1 MRTDL
6 SYWARGIR
14 YLASLL
20 PFGKPTRLAIADM
33 WTFRNN
39 LMSIIR
45 LGMSGRTC
53 KAHLVDRAPLSS
65 IHREQF
71 VAAFADALWRRS
83 QEDIS
88 KNMIEDYLEAYRAAE
103 LQKGS

>member
-1 MRTDL
+1 VRTDL
-6 SYWARGIR
+6 SYWVRGIR
-14 YLASLL
+14 YLISLL

-45 LGMSGRTC
+45 LGMSGRTP
-53 KAHLVDRAPLSS
+53 VPSPQ
-65 IHREQF
+65 REQF
-71 VAAFADALWRRS
+71 MAAFAEALWKNVR
-83 QEDIS
+83 EDIE
-88 KNMIEDYLEAYRAAE
+88 NNLVEDYREAHRAAE